1 MSSIS
6 QAPGVVS
13 VKGKKYGVN
22 LLWGYAS
29 PEDNVN
35 TRLKES
41 MSLMNS
47 KLYLK
52 ASVFS
57 GDKFAV
63 GDKELGHKRGL
74 VALLSAVECDG
85 SSMCAILPSDED
97 FWLVFAFSKEGIV
110 LVDKVFAS
118 QGEAQD
124 YFNESV
130 VYSGEWDKIYSHSS
144 IGQGEIIELSD
155 LITGKG
161 VRLKETGIASF
172 LPLLSVILVVGVLG
186 GGGYFIAQQLG
197 LLQENEVPTQEY
209 FVTEEPVEKIS
220 APWSD
225 MPKPLSFMV
234 KCLDA
239 IELNRIN
246 SASVPGWFPSGKVSC
261 VNSELSY
268 QVEQQGGL
276 LLWMRNAD
284 YFFSSEYKP
293 KVNKV
298 NDNSFELLWPLDVS
312 KYDSEVF
319 DSASLR
325 ENEEIKNYLVDTF
338 ENNFIPLTIENEEDS
353 GHGFLESSFS
363 FTVGGSPLLIMPIL
377 NKVEHIVITKI
388 ERDAENNAW
397 VINGKFWGS

>member
-1 MSSIS
+1 MNSIN

-35 TRLKES
+35 ARLRES

-155 LITGKG
+155 LITSKG
-161 VRLKETGIASF
+161 IRLKETGVASF
-172 LPLLSVILVVGVLG
+172 LPFLFVILVGGVLV
-186 GGGYFIAQQLG
+186 GGGYFLTQRLG
-197 LLQENEVPTQEY
+197 FLQEDEIPSENFTI
-209 FVTEEPVEKIS
+209 EEPVEKIS

-225 MPKPLSFMV
+225 MPRPLSFMV

-284 YFFSSEYKP
+284 YFFSSEHKP

-298 NDNSFELLWPLDVS
+298 SDNSFELLWPLDVS

-319 DSASLR
+319 DSSSLR
-325 ENEEIKNYLVDTF
+325 ESEEIKNYLVDTF
-338 ENNFIPLTIENEEDS
+338 ENNFIPLTIEAEEDS

-363 FTVGGSPLLIMPIL
+363 FTVGANPLLIMPIL

-388 ERDAENNAW
+388 ERDAENNEW
-397 VINGKFWGS
+397 IINGKFWGG

>member
-1 MSSIS
+1 MNSIN

-35 TRLKES
+35 ARLRES

-155 LITGKG
+155 LITSKG
-161 VRLKETGIASF
+161 IRLKETGVASF
-172 LPLLSVILVVGVLG
+172 LPFLFVILVGGVLV
-186 GGGYFIAQQLG
+186 GGGYFLTQRLG
-197 LLQENEVPTQEY
+197 FLQEDEIPSENITI
-209 FVTEEPVEKIS
+209 EEPVEKIS

-284 YFFSSEYKP
+284 YFFSSEHKP

-298 NDNSFELLWPLDVS
+298 SDNSFELLWPLDVS

-319 DSASLR
+319 DSSSLR
-325 ENEEIKNYLVDTF
+325 ESEEIKNYLVDTF
-338 ENNFIPLTIENEEDS
+338 ENNFIPLTIEAEEDS

-363 FTVGGSPLLIMPIL
+363 FTVGANPLLIMPIL

-388 ERDAENNAW
+388 ERDAENNEW
-397 VINGKFWGS
+397 IINGKFWGG

>member
-1 MSSIS
+1 MNSIN

-35 TRLKES
+35 ARLKES

-155 LITGKG
+155 LITSKG
-161 VRLKETGIASF
+161 IRLKETGVASF
-172 LPLLSVILVVGVLG
+172 LPFLFVILVGGVLV
-186 GGGYFIAQQLG
+186 GGGYFLTQRLG
-197 LLQENEVPTQEY
+197 FLQEDEIPSENFTI
-209 FVTEEPVEKIS
+209 EEPVEKIS

-284 YFFSSEYKP
+284 YFFSSEHKP

-298 NDNSFELLWPLDVS
+298 SENSFELLWPLDVS

-319 DSASLR
+319 DSSSLR
-325 ENEEIKNYLVDTF
+325 ESEEIKNYLVDTF
-338 ENNFIPLTIENEEDS
+338 ENNFIPLTIEAEEDS

-363 FTVGGSPLLIMPIL
+363 FTVGANPLLIMPIL

-388 ERDAENNAW
+388 ERDAENNEW
-397 VINGKFWGS
+397 IINGKFWGG

>member
-1 MSSIS
+1 MNSIN

-35 TRLKES
+35 ARLKES

-155 LITGKG
+155 LITSKG
-161 VRLKETGIASF
+161 IRLKETGVASF
-172 LPLLSVILVVGVLG
+172 LPFLFVILVGGVLV
-186 GGGYFIAQQLG
+186 GGGYFLTQRLG
-197 LLQENEVPTQEY
+197 FLQEDEIPSENITI
-209 FVTEEPVEKIS
+209 EEPVEKIS

-225 MPKPLSFMV
+225 MPRPLSFMV

-284 YFFSSEYKP
+284 YFFSSEHKP

-298 NDNSFELLWPLDVS
+298 SENSFELLWPLDVS

-319 DSASLR
+319 DSSSLR
-325 ENEEIKNYLVDTF
+325 ESEEIKNYLVDTF
-338 ENNFIPLTIENEEDS
+338 ENNFIPLTIEAEEDS

-363 FTVGGSPLLIMPIL
+363 FTVGANPLLIMPIL

-388 ERDAENNAW
+388 ERDAENNEW
-397 VINGKFWGS
+397 IINGKFWGG